1 MKGFLATIYAW
12 GPLGV
17 LVISIF
23 DSAGIPMVSG
33 VDALIVL
40 VAIKNPAGANSAA
53 AMAILG
59 SLAGSLTLF
68 FVARKGGEA
77 YLERYTKTPQGVRLK
92 RWFQEY
98 GLLTVFVPALIPI
111 PMPLKLFVIA
121 SGALGVH
128 PAIFTLVLALAR
140 IPRYFG
146 FAYLGKRLGNQT
158 LPFLTHHIWQLV
170 AISVALFALLYLA
183 IKFLDPGRKL
193 RKVVS
198 ETE

>member
-1 MKGFLATIYAW
+1 MKALLATIYAW

-17 LVISIF
+17 LIVSIL

-40 VAIKNPAGANSAA
+40 IAIKNPGGANAAA

-59 SLAGSLTLF
+59 SMGGSLVLF
-68 FVARKGGEA
+68 FLARKGGEA
-77 YLERYTKTPQGVRLK
+77 YLDRYTHTPQGARLK

-98 GLLTVFVPALIPI
+98 GLLTVFVPALVPI

-121 SGALGVH
+121 AGALGVH
-128 PAIFTLVLALAR
+128 PAVFIAVLALAR

-146 FAYLGKRLGNQT
+146 FAYMGKRLGNQT
-158 LPFLTHHIWQLV
+158 LPFITHHIWQLV
-170 AISVALFALLYLA
+170 AFSVALFLVLYLA
-183 IKFLDPGRKL
+183 IKFLDPSRKL